1 MKRQLLISTNILSN
15 KLLPVREFQKVQN
28 HLYSHVKKTHWY
40 FVELQSNWKYSN
52 TRFLVKYVPRCKKI
66 WWNASSQSLSQ
77 CASLCGALSL
87 VNELFVTILVCV
99 KIYGRIRCETSSSKY
114 NLVGCFRFLN
124 NILYTVHRLGTRF
137 DVIGRRPSLV
147 IRNTSGWFCW
157 CKRVSIVSH
166 GAVEM
171 TILMF
176 FLSH

>member
-1 MKRQLLISTNILSN
+1 MKRQLMISTNILSN

-40 FVELQSNWKYSN
+40 FVELQSNWKYRN

-77 CASLCGALSL
+77 CALLCGALSL

-114 NLVGCFRFLN
+114 NLVGQHLFSFLKQY
-124 NILYTVHRLGTRF
+124 LVHCTQAWDSFWRHRQTTV
-137 DVIGRRPSLV
+137 
-147 IRNTSGWFCW
+147 
-157 CKRVSIVSH
+157 VSNSEHVWGDSV
-166 GAVEM
+166 GVKELA
-171 TILMF
+171 
-176 FLSH
+176 

>member
-15 KLLPVREFQKVQN
+15 KLLPVREFQKVQT

-114 NLVGCFRFLN
+114 NLVGQHLFSFLK
-124 NILYTVHRLGTRF
+124 HRLGTRS
-137 DVIGRRPSLV
+137 DVIDRRPSLV
-147 IRNTSGWFCW
+147 IRNTSG
-157 CKRVSIVSH
+157 V
-166 GAVEM
+166 
-171 TILMF
+171 IL
-176 FLSH
+176 LV